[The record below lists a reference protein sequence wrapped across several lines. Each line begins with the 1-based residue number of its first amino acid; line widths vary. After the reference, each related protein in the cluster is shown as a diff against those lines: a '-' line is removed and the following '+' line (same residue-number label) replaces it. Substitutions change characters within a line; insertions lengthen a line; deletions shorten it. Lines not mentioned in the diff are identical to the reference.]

1 MAFVVLVINCP
12 NDTIAQLNPE
22 VQEPTL
28 ARETMQNCENLIQ
41 AIKGGEK
48 SGIIQVTVRSTD
60 PSVATAGTGST
71 QFTYSQK

>member
-1 MAFVVLVINCP
+1 MAFLVLVINCP
-12 NDTIAQLNPE
+12 NDSIAQLNAE
-22 VQEPTL
+22 IQEPTL

-48 SGIIQVTVRSTD
+48 SGIIQATVRSTD
-60 PSVATAGTGST
+60 PSVGTAGSGST